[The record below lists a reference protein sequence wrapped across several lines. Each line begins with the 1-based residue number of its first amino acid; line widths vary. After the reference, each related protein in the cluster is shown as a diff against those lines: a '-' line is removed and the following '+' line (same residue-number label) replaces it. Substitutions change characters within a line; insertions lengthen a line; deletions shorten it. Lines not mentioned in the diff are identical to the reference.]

1 MPMRKLGLILLL
13 ATLATILTVG
23 CSDDNDSKPT
33 VTRLTAS
40 SLCGVAPMRVDFR
53 ADATGGVAF
62 PEPTGGNNWLQM
74 NWDFGDGTTIVDGTS
89 VAYHTFTVPDTHL
102 VTVTAVDES
111 GDQASR
117 TVEII
122 TLADSMGVLVYGM
135 VDDQIT
141 DDVLTCRPYHLG
153 TLIETCGFDPVLD
166 SYERFIYHWEI
177 GDATYTSP
185 DPWHTFLGGS
195 EGLQTVRVRL
205 EYPDR
210 SITRNDSLIV
220 NVTPSPATG
229 LSLAMDWLESPQGT
243 ASDTLFRDVPSFPDT
258 LTYSIRVSNSGPG
271 DAYNLTVVDTLDNF
285 NRIHFFDAATTT
297 GDWQIEDVE
306 VDGLR
311 SLIFTWDVP
320 LVAAGEVVSAD
331 VSFFLEMSLAGRS
344 YEFHAFLPEYTCDA
358 ETNAWRET
366 AVLEIVTAP

>member
-1 MPMRKLGLILLL
+1 
-13 ATLATILTVG
+13 
-23 CSDDNDSKPT
+23 
-33 VTRLTAS
+33 
-40 SLCGVAPMRVDFR
+40 
-53 ADATGGVAF
+53 
-62 PEPTGGNNWLQM
+62 
-74 NWDFGDGTTIVDGTS
+74 
-89 VAYHTFTVPDTHL
+89 
-102 VTVTAVDES
+102 
-111 GDQASR
+111 
-117 TVEII
+117 
-122 TLADSMGVLVYGM
+122 
-135 VDDQIT
+135 
-141 DDVLTCRPYHLG
+141 
-153 TLIETCGFDPVLD
+153 
-166 SYERFIYHWEI
+166 
-177 GDATYTSP
+177 
-185 DPWHTFLGGS
+185 
-195 EGLQTVRVRL
+195 
-205 EYPDR
+205 
-210 SITRNDSLIV
+210 
-220 NVTPSPATG
+220 
-229 LSLAMDWLESPQGT
+229 MDWLESPQGT

-331 VSFFLEMSLAGRS
+331 VSFFLEMSVVGRS